1 MLALLLLPFLAIA
14 RPPVVLFP
22 EFQLSVSSTDVGY
35 RFLVDVPPGFTIYGS
50 FTDDPFTDPDECSTA
65 HSAWTHGPTQ
75 LSADLSADAVS
86 ACLDETGGAFYAWV
100 SKGEGVIAMKSLPLA
115 WSGES
120 LLVGQDAR
128 ASIEVSELSWSPGGV
143 MLLELGYSSE
153 FYAITNASLESARNL
168 ELLALTITANNSQQN
183 YEQRLHFLSESGAMR
198 ENDLVWLTL
207 ENGQELLFTV
217 QLALEDGELM
227 PDRHGVEMLTFKDA
241 ELTQPY
247 IASVLGGES
256 LAEGQ
261 RVCVVLQD
269 TTGSQVSAGSAR
281 LCSSYSSDLSLE
293 TACSSSSAEDLV
305 SLEIFNRAADYVND
319 RLDPELR
326 DSASRSQAVFCF
338 SPIKLS
344 ERVHILEVDLASH
357 LGLLQR
363 RSFEWH
369 GNHSDGMWFHC
380 AYGYHW
386 DAYFYQCRPSGFW
399 NSTILWGAVA
409 LVFVVF
415 VCGAMLYYTEGHLWP
430 DHEWETGHNAPPTPV
445 ATGAVS
451 VANIMAGITEYRLP
465 QRKHCD

>member
-1 MLALLLLPFLAIA
+1 MLALLLLPLLVAA
-14 RPPVVLFP
+14 RPPAILFP
-22 EFQLSVSSTDVGY
+22 EFQLSAESTEAGY
-35 RFLVDVPPGFTIYGS
+35 RFLVEIPQGYTVYGS

-65 HSAWTHGPTQ
+65 HSSWTHSADK
-75 LSADLSADAVS
+75 LSADLSFDAVKS
-86 ACLDETGGAFYAWV
+86 CLDGWEGSFYAWI
-100 SKGEGVIAMKSLPLA
+100 SKGDSVVAMKSLTLS
-115 WSGES
+115 WVSEQ
-120 LLVGQDAR
+120 LQIGQDAQ

-143 MLLELGYSSE
+143 MLLELSYSSE
-153 FYAITNASLESARNL
+153 FYAIVNASLESSRSL
-168 ELLALTITANNSQQN
+168 ELLGLTITANNSQQD
-183 YEQRLHFLSESGAMR
+183 YEQRLHFLSEAGAMR

-227 PDRHGVEMLTFKDA
+227 PDRHGVEMMTFKDA
-241 ELTQPY
+241 ALTQPY

-261 RVCVVLQD
+261 QVCVVLQD

-281 LCSSYSSDLSLE
+281 ICSSYASDLSLE
-293 TACSSSSAEDLV
+293 TACSSSAAADLV

-319 RLDPELR
+319 RLSPEIR

-344 ERVHILEVDLASH
+344 ERVHILEVDLESH

-409 LVFVVF
+409 VVFVVF
-415 VCGAMLYYTEGHLWP
+415 VCGAMLFYTEGTLWP
-430 DHEWETGHNAPPTPV
+430 DHEWETGHHAPPTPV

-451 VANIMAGITEYRLP
+451 VANIMAGITEYRVP